1 MNNLLW
7 ILTLLPLLGAVLIL
21 FVPKNSSSQAR
32 AVALLATLL
41 PLVLS
46 LVLWSHFDQA
56 ATGMQFT
63 SNFNW
68 AHINHAYTDQTND
81 HTLTISLAMGVD
93 GLSLPLV
100 ILTAVVTFLATL
112 ASWRVEYRSKSYF
125 FWFLLLVT
133 GLYGVFTSLD
143 AFAFFFFLEL
153 TLVPVYFLL
162 NIWGGER
169 KQYAATKFVIYR
181 GIASIGILIA
191 FIGLVYLA
199 ASGGTGDIST
209 NFVTIASVLK
219 AKAGISHT
227 AKYGLFIVLLLAV
240 LIEEA
245 FFPFHTWLPDT
256 HDQASPAVSM
266 VIGGVLMK
274 IGAYVLLRIGVM
286 ILPDALSHY
295 ATLIAVIGVVNI
307 LYGALV
313 AMVQKEWKRLIAF
326 STISHMGIVLL
337 GIAAQNAAGIQGA
350 IFMIVSSGLLSG
362 LLFFILGAIQDRTQ
376 TTRISDLGGLSK
388 SMPVLSG
395 VMLAAAL
402 GSLGLPGMSGFVSE
416 ITSFIGGFAIFPVL
430 SAIGTLGMILAAVY
444 LLWAMQRTTFGPS
457 HAMLQG
463 LDDARALEYV
473 PIVVFLALII
483 LIGVYPS
490 VLGDLVNHTVQT
502 FVTRIGG

>member
-7 ILTLLPLLGAVLIL
+7 ILTLLPVLGAILIL
-21 FVPKNSSSQAR
+21 FVPKSNLQQSRWIAFF
-32 AVALLATLL
+32 ATLL
-41 PLVLS
+41 PLVLGF
-46 LVLWSHFDQA
+46 VMWGRFDHA

-63 SNFNW
+63 SQLDW
-68 AHINHAYTDQTND
+68 VHINHAYADPMND
-81 HTLTISLAMGVD
+81 HTLTISLLMGVD

-100 ILTAVVTFLATL
+100 LLTGVVSFLAVL
-112 ASWRVEYRSKSYF
+112 SSWNLEYRAKSYY
-125 FWFLLLVT
+125 FWYLLLVT

-153 TLVPVYFLL
+153 TLVPVYFLI

-181 GIASIGILIA
+181 GLASVGILIS

-199 ASGGTGDIST
+199 AAGGSGDITT

-219 AKAGISHT
+219 STTTVSMT
-227 AKYGLFIVLLLAV
+227 AKYGLFLVLLLAV

-256 HDQASPAVSM
+256 HEHASPAVSM

-274 IGAYVLLRIGVM
+274 IGAYILLRVGVM
-286 ILPDALSHY
+286 VLPDALSHY
-295 ATLIAVIGVVNI
+295 AKWIAIIGVVNI

-313 AMVQKEWKRLIAF
+313 AMVQKDWKRLVAF

-337 GIAAQNAAGIQGA
+337 GIAAQNTAGMQGA

-362 LLFFILGAIQDRTQ
+362 LLFFLLGAIQDRTQ
-376 TTRISDLGGLSK
+376 TTRIDDLGGLSK

-395 VMLAAAL
+395 VLLAAAL

-416 ITSFIGGFAIFPVL
+416 ITSFIGGFANFPVL

-444 LLWAMQRTTFGPS
+444 LLWAIQRTTFGPS
-457 HAMLQG
+457 RAMLQG
-463 LDDARALEYV
+463 FDDARALEYV
-473 PIVVFLALII
+473 PIVLFLGLII

-490 VLGDLVNHTVQT
+490 ALGDLVNQTVQT